1 MPGHELHQV
10 LVGRDE
16 HHSYLRRSLP
26 GERAEHVVAVPRELD
41 HRDPERAERL
51 ADPGQLRP
59 QPLGHRRPVGLVVG
73 VPLGADG
80 DVGDVPRHADEL
92 RVLLAQQLAEHLHEA
107 VDGVRRLSL
116 RRRELPD
123 RIEGAEG
130 VGETVDQV
138 EAGAGG
144 HAPSLCA
151 PAAGVDSGYGTLP
164 RLLPDMSRA
173 RSDSADKT
181 GAPRPARRRHRDP
194 RSLPLYGVYRRFR
207 NLAFGA
213 PVATD
218 DEGLARLLFQ
228 ALVEE
233 IPTASP
239 IRGVRLYLS
248 EGDDFVLLDRN
259 GDAGEVTPGY
269 RVPATH
275 PVIVQS
281 LHDGWA
287 LVRRGDSRYD
297 EWVARTGGDHAVAKL
312 LLGPARNL
320 LLSFTLREPI
330 ATAEVANALTALGSL
345 ADSARARQRFQHVL
359 EQAREVQTSLLP
371 RSLPAIPGFELA
383 VRQRPAEIVGGD
395 VYDLIRVGDDALA
408 VCIADATGH
417 GLPAALQARDVIVGL
432 RMGMALQLKMVA
444 IVDRLSR
451 VLADSSPVGR
461 YVSFFFAEIDG
472 DGHLIY
478 LNAGHP
484 PPLLIGRERRGHE
497 RLRTRARSSP
507 RPQKPPV
514 PGYGSSNARAGDLL
528 VLYTT
533 ASPRFNSPDTRNT
546 VREAP
551 AFLAAPRQRTAHP
564 ARRLLFGD
572 RRLAAATRRS
582 RPDFCCSCAA
592 ADLAVP
598 RHRPRHPVTL
608 GHERKA
614 GFEDGHSSLA
624 RDRSPGWRA
633 RPLPAPASSGWAA
646 FATTAVGCSRSAR
659 GFLAH
664 LLGFGGISG
673 FDLRSWRSPPR
684 ALLLLSSSASARP
697 PVISAPARR
706 AAAARS
712 ADRMPSHVPDDRVP
726 RCAD

>member
-1 MPGHELHQV
+1 
-10 LVGRDE
+10 
-16 HHSYLRRSLP
+16 
-26 GERAEHVVAVPRELD
+26 
-41 HRDPERAERL
+41 
-51 ADPGQLRP
+51 
-59 QPLGHRRPVGLVVG
+59 
-73 VPLGADG
+73 
-80 DVGDVPRHADEL
+80 
-92 RVLLAQQLAEHLHEA
+92 
-107 VDGVRRLSL
+107 
-116 RRRELPD
+116 
-123 RIEGAEG
+123 
-130 VGETVDQV
+130 
-138 EAGAGG
+138 
-144 HAPSLCA
+144 
-151 PAAGVDSGYGTLP
+151 
-164 RLLPDMSRA
+164 MSRD

-181 GAPRPARRRHRDP
+181 GSPRPARRRHRDP

-213 PVATD
+213 PEATD

-239 IRGVRLYLS
+239 IRGVRLYLR

-484 PPLLIGRERRGHE
+484 PPLLIGRERRRHE
-497 RLRTRARSSP
+497 RLRTSGPILGLDRRTARP
-507 RPQKPPV
+507 WVRVFERLAP
-514 PGYGSSNARAGDLL
+514 GDLL
-528 VLYTT
+528 VLYTDGIT
-533 ASPRFNSPDTRNT
+533 EVHSPDDEEYGTERLQ
-546 VREAP
+546 R
-551 AFLAAPRQRTAHP
+551 FL
-564 ARRLLFGD
+564 RRHASEPLTQLADLLFAEIDAFAGGNPPLD
-572 RRLAAATRRS
+572 DQTLLLVRRS
-582 RPDFCCSCAA
+582 
-592 ADLAVP
+592 
-598 RHRPRHPVTL
+598 
-608 GHERKA
+608 
-614 GFEDGHSSLA
+614 
-624 RDRSPGWRA
+624 
-633 RPLPAPASSGWAA
+633 
-646 FATTAVGCSRSAR
+646 
-659 GFLAH
+659 
-664 LLGFGGISG
+664 
-673 FDLRSWRSPPR
+673 
-684 ALLLLSSSASARP
+684 
-697 PVISAPARR
+697 
-706 AAAARS
+706 
-712 ADRMPSHVPDDRVP
+712 
-726 RCAD
+726 